1 MSDTTVLEQKIVKTL
16 VFGDIPY
23 SEQEIILF
31 PEGIIGFED
40 KSKFIIY
47 TKEGYEPF
55 QWLICITD
63 ASIFL
68 PIIDPYLVL
77 PDYQVT
83 SNNGELQSIGL
94 DSAKT
99 GKVYSIVTV
108 GRDVHQVTTNLRGPI
123 IINVNRNL
131 GKQIILSESEYSLK
145 QPMLAGS
152 QN

>member
-1 MSDTTVLEQKIVKTL
+1 MSDTITIDQKTINTN
-16 VFGDIPY
+16 VFGEITY
-23 SEQEIILF
+23 KEQDIILF

-47 TKEGYEPF
+47 TKDGYEPF
-55 QWLICITD
+55 QWLICISD

-68 PIIDPYLVL
+68 PIIDPYLVM
-77 PDYQVT
+77 PDYHVT
-83 SNNGELQSIGL
+83 TNNGELQSIGL
-94 DSAKT
+94 DNINS

-108 GRDVHQVTTNLRGPI
+108 GTDVHQVTTNLRGPI